1 MSTVMNSRTTY
12 LGKYK
17 KRNPNETE
25 DRRRLIPLVSVE
37 RLVQAQHHLKELR
50 HQVEVT
56 VSSSLHISK
65 EQSLERIFRHYVR
78 N

>member
-1 MSTVMNSRTTY
+1 MSRVMNSRTTY

-37 RLVQAQHHLKELR
+37 RLVQTQHHLKELR

-56 VSSSLHISK
+56 VSSLHISK
-65 EQSLERIFRHYVR
+65 EQSLERHYVR